1 MVALAKNKEE
11 LYLLVDKL
19 PEADTKSAYDYLL
32 FLINRPRRTW
42 EDIVKHA
49 PDEEPLD
56 EEELRQLNSPDE
68 YISFEEAIDKYGI

>member
-32 FLINRPRRTW
+32 FLINRSRRTW